1 MEVGMNPS
9 RFLPRLVVLGDIMGA
24 IEIPPGIPPESL
36 EQV

>member
-1 MEVGMNPS
+1 MNPG

-24 IEIPPGIPPESL
+24 IEISPGIPPESL